1 MKKNFFL
8 LFLTGLLLFLCS
20 SVFAN
25 SAEFYVGDEQ
35 HDILICPKTDS
46 SSGAPR
52 SPAYNPFFAYEDG
65 TCVTLGSMSPY
76 GVVSVTLVSTA
87 GDYYQTF
94 FDTEDLQIVIPIS
107 GSTGHYTLTL
117 VTERGLVFEG
127 EFEI

>member
-1 MKKNFFL
+1 MCKDFIRIL
-8 LFLTGLLLFLCS
+8 ALCSLLLPSQGKAVSITF
-20 SVFAN
+20 N
-25 SAEFYVGDEQ
+25 GNDEQ
-35 HDILICPKTDS
+35 HHITIEPSNNDPL
-46 SSGAPR
+46 GAPR
-52 SPAYNPFFAYEDG
+52 STFNPFFAYEDG

-107 GSTGHYTLTL
+107 GETGHYTLML
-117 VTERGLVFEG
+117 VTERDLVFEG